1 MTKTLNVREIL
12 RRSEYSNHA
21 DEIATKIEGWGMD
34 NDYDIHNLASHG
46 MINGINP
53 NLIVATI
60 MAGAEENGPPEP
72 GAQGVSVSE
81 EPDWLR
87 ATAAAS
93 DLALEHNID
102 LSDIDGTG
110 KDGTVIKS
118 DVERHFIEEDEHDD

>member
-1 MTKTLNVREIL
+1 MAKTLNVREIL
-12 RRSEYSNHA
+12 RQSEYAEYA
-21 DEIATKIEGWGMD
+21 DEIATKIVGWGMD
-34 NDYDIHNLASHG
+34 NDYDIHNLSQHG

-60 MAGAEENGPPEP
+60 IAGSETKE
-72 GAQGVSVSE
+72 VSVSE

-87 ATAAAS
+87 ATAAAN

-118 DVERHFIEEDEHDD
+118 DVERHLIEEDEHDD